1 MNFNSL
7 RTNEFIKFILNTDG
21 FIDPYSMMLDVT
33 VEAAAADLGTHGVL
47 ELDGMSTSL
56 VSEMIVTQQSTNKEI
71 ERVVEYDQVGQ
82 ILYDL
87 N

>member
-33 VEAAAADLGTHGVL
+33 VEAAATDLGSHGVL
-47 ELDGMSTSL
+47 ELDGMATSL
-56 VSEMIVTQQSTNKEI
+56 VNEMIVTQQSTNKEI
-71 ERVVEYDQVGQ
+71 ERVVEYDQVG
-82 ILYDL
+82 
-87 N
+87 